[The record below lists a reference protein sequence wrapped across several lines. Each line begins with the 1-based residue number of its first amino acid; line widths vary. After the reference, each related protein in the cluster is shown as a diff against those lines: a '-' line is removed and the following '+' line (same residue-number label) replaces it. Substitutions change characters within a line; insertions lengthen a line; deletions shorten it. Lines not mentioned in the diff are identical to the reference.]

1 VSVYEIIH
9 GFLKNMGG
17 IGRALLFIAGG
28 CLIGAVLVGGEGRMA
43 FVTTGIAL
51 SIAGLVFYLIGRQLG
66 GLAGL
71 TKHMR
76 ASGLPGT
83 ATVVGVSDTGVT
95 VNNDPVAALTLDVA
109 VGDGIPYRVETRQL
123 VSRMAVGSLQPGT
136 RLPVLVDPN
145 DKNQVFVD
153 FSGGAVTSAG
163 SAPAV
168 AGIPGAKVGSAAE
181 LLAKGRR
188 GTAVI
193 TAMQDMGDISD
204 LGLQEPLPRRR
215 PGLPSSS
222 RSAPGGTPMR
232 HDRPSRPERLV
243 GKAVCALQM
252 SPWVGATIRGRYRRM
267 PCRDDSIGRLLGRL
281 GSRHPAP
288 RFRLRR

>member
-1 VSVYEIIH
+1 MYEIIH
-9 GFLKNMGG
+9 GFLKNMGR

-136 RLPVLVDPN
+136 RLPVLVDPD

-204 LGLQEPLPRRR
+204 LGLQDAAAAGADDRVFMIQLEVKLPGRDPYNATIGHRV
-215 PGLPSSS
+215 
-222 RSAPGGTPMR
+222 
-232 HDRPSRPERLV
+232 PERLV
-243 GKAVCALQM
+243 GKVGPRTEVDVAVGRGDDQEVAIDWDAL
-252 SPWVGATIRGRYRRM
+252 SG
-267 PCRDDSIGRLLGRL
+267 
-281 GSRHPAP
+281 
-288 RFRLRR
+288 